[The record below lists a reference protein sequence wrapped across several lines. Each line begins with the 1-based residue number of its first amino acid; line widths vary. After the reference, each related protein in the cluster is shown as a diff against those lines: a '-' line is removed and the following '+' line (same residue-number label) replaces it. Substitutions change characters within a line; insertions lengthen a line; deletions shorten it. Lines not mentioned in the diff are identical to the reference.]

1 MSGFGSLAK
10 NWVRDFTDVYHGDK
24 VTPYMHSM
32 MFHVPEFFQ
41 LHGSLLPFT
50 QQGLEKYDCMTK
62 IYFRSTS
69 HRGKEALKQNK
80 IASNILEMLMQDQ
93 PNDLSSDVQTAAK
106 GVTTC

>member
-1 MSGFGSLAK
+1 MTSEDMSGFGLLAK
-10 NWVRDFTDVYHGDK
+10 SWVREFTDVYHGDK

-62 IYFRSTS
+62 IYF
-69 HRGKEALKQNK
+69 
-80 IASNILEMLMQDQ
+80 
-93 PNDLSSDVQTAAK
+93 
-106 GVTTC
+106 